1 MSDGV
6 LLRQLSRI
14 SAVISRLGPVSGLGA
29 FWSFYRH
36 RLLRGRR
43 PGPRLFPV
51 PDSPMD
57 VWMRPGTTDWH
68 VYEQIFIRRDYE
80 LDGFPQSSRLMAGY
94 AKLLADGKTPV
105 IIDCGA
111 NIGLATIWFRRAF
124 PEAVIY
130 AVEPDR
136 DNFSMLERNL
146 APLSSVFASRSG
158 VWDRK
163 AVLAITDPA
172 AESWSF
178 ELQEHDR
185 EETVDGVTAITIPE
199 ILASVPNGACFI
211 VKIDIEGGERQ
222 LFRSNTAWLDH
233 APLVIIELH
242 DWKMPWEATG
252 ASFFS
257 AVSRRKRDYVF
268 RSENLFC
275 FLHSDDDVAAS
286 GEKCMPVGA
295 RVVSAS

>member
-6 LLRQLSRI
+6 LLRQLSRM
-14 SAVISRLGPVSGLGA
+14 SSVIGRLGPVSGLSA
-29 FWSFYRH
+29 LWSFYHH
-36 RLLRGRR
+36 RLLPGRR
-43 PGPRLFPV
+43 PGPRSFPV
-51 PDSPMD
+51 PDCPMR

-80 LDGFPQSSRLMAGY
+80 LDGLAQSSRLMADY
-94 AKLLADGKTPV
+94 ANLLADGKRPV

-111 NIGLATIWFRRAF
+111 NIGLGTIWFKLAF

-136 DNFSMLERNL
+136 DNFSILERNL
-146 APLSSVFASRSG
+146 APLSGVFAIRSG
-158 VWDRK
+158 VWDHK
-163 AVLAITDPA
+163 AVLTITDST
-172 AESWSF
+172 AESWAF

-185 EETVDGVTAITIPE
+185 EEAVDGVTAITIPE
-199 ILASVPNGACFI
+199 ILGLVPDGACFI

-242 DWKMPWEATG
+242 DWMMPWEATA
-252 ASFFS
+252 ASFLS

-275 FLHSDDDVAAS
+275 FLHSGDDVPGLTS
-286 GEKCMPVGA
+286 LTA
-295 RVVSAS
+295 RGS